1 MIRGDRMIRGIVGR
15 WSVAVLAASSALIS
29 GCAYSVDPDEL
40 PGVYRNGKTGGEITL
55 DSDGTFTATD
65 LSTDE
70 QSDPAD
76 FHGQWEFVD
85 SSGSDFVYLDIDERG
100 IGEVS
105 GVQLYARGGGK
116 VEFSLPDGSWSL
128 VLTKVSAQ

>member
-1 MIRGDRMIRGIVGR
+1 MSRRIVGR
-15 WSVAVLAASSALIS
+15 WFVAVLGAASVLIS
-29 GCAYSVDPDEL
+29 GCAFSVDPDEL
-40 PGVYRNGKTGGEITL
+40 PGVYRSGKTGGEITL

-70 QSDPAD
+70 HADPED
-76 FHGQWEFVD
+76 FHGDWDFVD
-85 SSGSDFVYLDIDERG
+85 SSGSDFVYLNIEERG

-128 VLTKVSAQ
+128 SLTKVSDQ

>member
-1 MIRGDRMIRGIVGR
+1 MSRRMVGR
-15 WSVAVLAASSALIS
+15 WFVAVLGAASVLIS
-29 GCAYSVDPDEL
+29 GCAFSADPDEL
-40 PGVYRNGKTGGEITL
+40 PGVYRNGKTGGEIAL

-70 QSDPAD
+70 HSDPED
-76 FHGQWEFVD
+76 FHGQWEFED
-85 SSGSDFVYLDIDERG
+85 DGLFGDFIYLDIEERG

-128 VLTKVSAQ
+128 ALTKVSDQ

>member
-1 MIRGDRMIRGIVGR
+1 MIRGIAGR
-15 WSVAVLAASSALIS
+15 WFVAVLAAASVLTS

-55 DSDGTFTATD
+55 DSDGTFTATH
-65 LSTDE
+65 LSTGE
-70 QSDPAD
+70 HADPDD
-76 FHGQWEFVD
+76 FHGKWDFVD
-85 SSGSDFVYLDIDERG
+85 NGTLSDDFVYLDIDERG

-105 GVQLYARGGGK
+105 GVHLYARGGGK
-116 VEFSLPDGSWSL
+116 IAFSTPDGSWSL

>member
-1 MIRGDRMIRGIVGR
+1 MIRGIVGR
-15 WSVAVLAASSALIS
+15 WFVAVLAASSVLIS

-65 LSTDE
+65 LSTDV
-70 QSDPAD
+70 QSDPAN

-85 SSGSDFVYLDIDERG
+85 SSASDFVYLNIDERG

-116 VEFSLPDGSWSL
+116 VAFSTPDGSWSL